1 LPVGDGIFAS
11 SENGEFHN
19 PSERIAMAWGVV
31 VFFLLLWVV
40 GLIEARVVGAFAH
53 LFLVLAVISG
63 IYLLVR
69 RNRAN

>member
-1 LPVGDGIFAS
+1 
-11 SENGEFHN
+11 
-19 PSERIAMAWGVV
+19 MAWGVV

-53 LFLVLAVISG
+53 LFLVLAVIIG

-69 RNRAN
+69 RNRAG